1 MGNKQGCGGGGSQ
14 ILSPSSETLANP
26 SLTSDAINTLTDCL
40 KELPIVLDQQV
51 TDEVVRRVEL
61 VQIEDTARTLLKKD
75 HDPPG
80 IYVLLSG
87 NVDVVSEGQKF
98 VLRRIKEGD
107 CFGEVSVLFNIK
119 CTADVKTVDRCDLL
133 LLNLDDARQLLILS
147 EEVTLLQWFQR
158 RRYFDTGKLFADLK
172 LSREVAKDVLQKSPL
187 FFNWRMEPL
196 EAVVN
201 TVKPDAVVLYQDQ
214 SLIFKE
220 GWKGQEMFILVY
232 GQVAMFTGDQE
243 LATFDAG
250 HRGLTFGEEGFFT
263 GLERRSTVRSVGPCQ
278 IITLQ
283 EENFC
288 DAVNQVCRF
297 LDYRVGKAGEEVDW
311 QTVRSKYEDITK
323 VFLEKYPDNDE
334 ENFPRG
340 AEATAEFQICPPGF
354 LYIVALS
361 MAIREADA
369 GRAVLSKHQYQ
380 DGASLFVVLQG
391 SAVVVEE
398 GGTETPH
405 TYKLR
410 EVFWK
415 NDNMPHRGWVK
426 ATELCVVAV
435 FPEGAVREAKN
446 TFPDVVLPRP

>member
-14 ILSPSSETLANP
+14 MLSPSSETLANP
-26 SLTSDAINTLTDCL
+26 SLTSDAINTLTNCL
-40 KELPIVLDQQV
+40 KELPIALDQRV

-87 NVDVVSEGQKF
+87 NVEVVSEGQKF

-119 CTADVKTVDRCDLL
+119 CTADVKAVDRCDLL
-133 LLNLDDARQLLILS
+133 FLNLDDARQLLILS

-158 RRYFDTGKLFADLK
+158 
-172 LSREVAKDVLQKSPL
+172 
-187 FFNWRMEPL
+187 RMEPL

-250 HRGLTFGEEGFFT
+250 HRGFTFGEEGFFT
-263 GLERRSTVRSVGPCQ
+263 GTERRSTVRRVTSELLEIMAAEGGSSEGSSSDSSDDDSMDDLELLL
-278 IITLQ
+278 LQ
-283 EENFC
+283 NVFCGREFDVHLNFE
-288 DAVNQVCRF
+288 DISEDDFPSLFRKKK
-297 LDYRVGKAGEEVDW
+297 LWY
-311 QTVRSKYEDITK
+311 KYEQTK
-323 VFLEKYPDNDE
+323 K
-334 ENFPRG
+334 R
-340 AEATAEFQICPPGF
+340 
-354 LYIVALS
+354 
-361 MAIREADA
+361 R
-369 GRAVLSKHQYQ
+369 
-380 DGASLFVVLQG
+380 
-391 SAVVVEE
+391 
-398 GGTETPH
+398 
-405 TYKLR
+405 
-410 EVFWK
+410 
-415 NDNMPHRGWVK
+415 
-426 ATELCVVAV
+426 
-435 FPEGAVREAKN
+435 
-446 TFPDVVLPRP
+446 

>member
-1 MGNKQGCGGGGSQ
+1 MGNKQGRGGGGSQ
-14 ILSPSSETLANP
+14 TLSPSSETLANP
-26 SLTSDAINTLTDCL
+26 SLTSDAINTLTNCL
-40 KELPIVLDQQV
+40 KELPIVLDQRV

-75 HDPPG
+75 HNPPG

-158 RRYFDTGKLFADLK
+158 RRYFDTGKLFTDLK

-243 LATFDAG
+243 LAMFDAG
-250 HRGLTFGEEGFFT
+250 HRGFTFGEEGFFT
-263 GLERRSTVRSVGPCQ
+263 GTERRSTVRSVGPCQ

-288 DAVNQVCRF
+288 DAVNQFPIEARLLQELTVKWKEHVSQRH
-297 LDYRVGKAGEEVDW
+297 GELY
-311 QTVRSKYEDITK
+311 SKYGGALD
-323 VFLEKYPDNDE
+323 LEILRMALKQ
-334 ENFPRG
+334 
-340 AEATAEFQICPPGF
+340 TAEFQICPPGF

-361 MAIREADA
+361 MAIREADV

-426 ATELCVVAV
+426 ATQLCVVAV

>member
-172 LSREVAKDVLQKSPL
+172 LSREIAKDVLQKSPL

-243 LATFDAG
+243 LAMFDAG
-250 HRGLTFGEEGFFT
+250 HRGFTFGEEGFFT
-263 GLERRSTVRSVGPCQ
+263 GTERRSTFRSVGPCQ

-288 DAVNQVCRF
+288 DAIDQFPIEARLLQELTVKWKEHVSQRH
-297 LDYRVGKAGEEVDW
+297 GELY
-311 QTVRSKYEDITK
+311 SKYGGALD
-323 VFLEKYPDNDE
+323 LEILRMALKQ
-334 ENFPRG
+334 
-340 AEATAEFQICPPGF
+340 TAEFQICPPGF

>member
-1 MGNKQGCGGGGSQ
+1 MGNKQGRGGGGGQ
-14 ILSPSSETLANP
+14 ILRPSSETLANP
-26 SLTSDAINTLTDCL
+26 SLTSDAISTLTNCL
-40 KELPIVLDQQV
+40 KELPIVLDQRV

-61 VQIEDTARTLLKKD
+61 VQIEDTTRTLLKKD

-147 EEVTLLQWFQR
+147 QEVTLLQWFQR

-232 GQVAMFTGDQE
+232 GQVAMFAGDQE
-243 LATFDAG
+243 LAMFDAG
-250 HRGLTFGEEGFFT
+250 HRGFTFGEEGFFT
-263 GLERRSTVRSVGPCQ
+263 GTERRSTFRSVGPCQ

-288 DAVNQVCRF
+288 DAVNQFPIEAKLLQELTVKWKEHVSQRH
-297 LDYRVGKAGEEVDW
+297 GELY
-311 QTVRSKYEDITK
+311 SKYGGALD
-323 VFLEKYPDNDE
+323 LEILRMALKQ
-334 ENFPRG
+334 
-340 AEATAEFQICPPGF
+340 TAEFQICPPGF
-354 LYIVALS
+354 LYILALS

-415 NDNMPHRGWVK
+415 NDNMPRRGWVK

>member
-1 MGNKQGCGGGGSQ
+1 MGNKQGRGGGGSQ
-14 ILSPSSETLANP
+14 TLSPSSETLANP
-26 SLTSDAINTLTDCL
+26 SLTSDAINTLTNCL
-40 KELPIVLDQQV
+40 KELPIVLDQRV

-75 HDPPG
+75 HNPPG

-243 LATFDAG
+243 LAMFDAG
-250 HRGLTFGEEGFFT
+250 HRGFTFGEEGFFIGT
-263 GLERRSTVRSVGPCQ
+263 ERRSTVRSVGPCQ

-288 DAVNQVCRF
+288 DAVNQFPIEARLLQELTVKWKEHVSQRH
-297 LDYRVGKAGEEVDW
+297 GELY
-311 QTVRSKYEDITK
+311 SKYGGALD
-323 VFLEKYPDNDE
+323 LEILRMALKQ
-334 ENFPRG
+334 
-340 AEATAEFQICPPGF
+340 TAEFQICPPGF

-361 MAIREADA
+361 MTIREADV

-426 ATELCVVAV
+426 ATQLCVVAV

>member
-1 MGNKQGCGGGGSQ
+1 M
-14 ILSPSSETLANP
+14 LSPSSETLANP
-26 SLTSDAINTLTDCL
+26 SLTSDAINTLTNCL
-40 KELPIVLDQQV
+40 KELPIALDQRV

-87 NVDVVSEGQKF
+87 NVEVVSEGQKF

-119 CTADVKTVDRCDLL
+119 CTADVKAVDRCDLL
-133 LLNLDDARQLLILS
+133 FLNLDDARQLLILS

-172 LSREVAKDVLQKSPL
+172 LSREIAKDVLQKSPL

-250 HRGLTFGEEGFFT
+250 HRGFTFGEEGFFT
-263 GLERRSTVRSVGPCQ
+263 GTERRSTVR
-278 IITLQ
+278 
-283 EENFC
+283 
-288 DAVNQVCRF
+288 
-297 LDYRVGKAGEEVDW
+297 
-311 QTVRSKYEDITK
+311 
-323 VFLEKYPDNDE
+323 
-334 ENFPRG
+334 
-340 AEATAEFQICPPGF
+340 
-354 LYIVALS
+354 
-361 MAIREADA
+361 
-369 GRAVLSKHQYQ
+369 
-380 DGASLFVVLQG
+380 
-391 SAVVVEE
+391 
-398 GGTETPH
+398 
-405 TYKLR
+405 
-410 EVFWK
+410 
-415 NDNMPHRGWVK
+415 
-426 ATELCVVAV
+426 
-435 FPEGAVREAKN
+435 
-446 TFPDVVLPRP
+446 